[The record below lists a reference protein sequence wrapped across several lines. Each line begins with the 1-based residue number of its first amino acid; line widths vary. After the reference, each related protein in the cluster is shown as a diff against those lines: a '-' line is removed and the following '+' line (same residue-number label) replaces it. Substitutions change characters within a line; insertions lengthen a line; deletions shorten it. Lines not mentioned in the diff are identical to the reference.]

1 MLTNTTIDSYF
12 ECITFCSMQD
22 DDRVCEKKCVEIL
35 KNEPKLSDD
44 N

>member
-1 MLTNTTIDSYF
+1 MLTNNAIDSYF
-12 ECITFCSMQD
+12 ECITFCSTQD

-35 KNEPKLSDD
+35 KNEHKLSDD